1 MQQMKNPLQHGWRAG
16 CDITKDP
23 GGSHS
28 SYRKSN
34 CPCASEFAW
43 RTTKCDG
50 WHVHK
55 LKIQMT
61 RLTVNPSVAENEADA
76 EAKVSIQ
83 FLGLVTAT

>member
-1 MQQMKNPLQHGWRAG
+1 MAG
-16 CDITKDP
+16 ERVSISRRIQEDQLLVIEN
-23 GGSHS
+23 
-28 SYRKSN
+28 SY
-34 CPCASEFAW
+34 PCASEFAW
-43 RTTKCDG
+43 RTTKCHG
-50 WHVHK
+50 WHAHK